1 MLPSRHIIVSVPLG
15 ALLIYFTQD
24 IITGMVCF
32 IFGVLIDVD
41 HIIEYIIHRGF
52 SKKVFSLPELYR
64 SCERFI
70 KPEEQ
75 GGVKRLYLI
84 FHMMEAAVLLWALYI
99 ITRNLYIFSA
109 ALGYSGH
116 LLLDALYNKLN
127 PRIYFLTQRIRK
139 GFLTVHFRKAC

>member
-1 MLPSRHIIVSVPLG
+1 MFPSRHIIVSVSLS
-15 ALLIYFTQD
+15 AILIYFTQD
-24 IITGMVCF
+24 IINGIVCF

-52 SKKVFSLPELYR
+52 SKKVFSLPELYQV
-64 SCERFI
+64 CERFL

-75 GGVKRLYLI
+75 GGVKKLYLI
-84 FHMMEAAVLLWALYI
+84 FHMIEAAVLLWALYI
-99 ITRNLYIFSA
+99 VTQNLYIFSA

-127 PRIYFLTQRIRK
+127 PRIYFLTQRILK
-139 GFLTVHFRKAC
+139 GFLTVNFRRA